1 MTNINNFTSID
12 THIIPLL
19 TIVNAMKEYNGIGI
33 IIVNNS
39 PKSMNCLMDNDDGLN
54 CE

>member
-1 MTNINNFTSID
+1 MANINNFTLSID
-12 THIIPLL
+12 IHIIPLL
-19 TIVNAMKEYNGIGI
+19 TIAKAMEENTCIGL
-33 IIVNNS
+33 IVNNS

>member
-1 MTNINNFTSID
+1 VTNINNLSSID
-12 THIIPLL
+12 IHVIALL
-19 TIVNAMKEYNGIGI
+19 TIVNATKENNGIGL